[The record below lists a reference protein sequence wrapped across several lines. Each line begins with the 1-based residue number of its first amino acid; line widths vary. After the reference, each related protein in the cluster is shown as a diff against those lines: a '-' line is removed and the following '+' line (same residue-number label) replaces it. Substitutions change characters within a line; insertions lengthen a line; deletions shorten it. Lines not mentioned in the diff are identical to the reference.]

1 MQHDMFCDASVSVSR
16 TLVCRVSP
24 NSFLMSWMNPWRYT
38 VPCPRAYCHFG
49 NKLAGSIVYIY
60 DLLTCDSV
68 QFMDEAIMHGRH
80 YLLKHQ
86 GRGAGGVMVSDTRLA
101 LGWSLQDARI
111 RDEHLLWAIPGYTLK
126 T

>member
-1 MQHDMFCDASVSVSR
+1 MHD
-16 TLVCRVSP
+16 
-24 NSFLMSWMNPWRYT
+24 
-38 VPCPRAYCHFG
+38 
-49 NKLAGSIVYIY
+49 
-60 DLLTCDSV
+60 
-68 QFMDEAIMHGRH
+68 RH

-86 GRGAGGVMVSDTRLA
+86 GRGGGGVMVSDTRLA